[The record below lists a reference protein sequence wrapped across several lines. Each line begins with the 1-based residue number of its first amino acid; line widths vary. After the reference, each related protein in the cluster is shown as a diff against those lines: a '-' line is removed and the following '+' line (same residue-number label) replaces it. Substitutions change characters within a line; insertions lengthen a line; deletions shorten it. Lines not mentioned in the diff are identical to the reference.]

1 MLITLDKDVFDTLK
15 AEYGNEPIS
24 DEYVSATDGNE
35 VIGLPILVSEVEDAV
50 AISEKRRAAS
60 AADED
65 EDEVADAPFIVVSY
79 DGEDEYTETEID
91 AERVNDL
98 NEAVNLMVEKSRTC
112 YYAEICVDDGEQA
125 IYNVMKW
132 PG

>member
-1 MLITLDKDVFDTLK
+1 MLITIEKDVFETLK
-15 AEYGNEPIS
+15 AAYGNKPIS

-35 VIGLPILVSEVEDAV
+35 VIRLPILVSEVKDAV

-60 AADED
+60 EAGLD

-79 DGEDEYTETEID
+79 DGKDEDTEEETD
-91 AERVNDL
+91 SERVNDL
-98 NEAVNLMVEKSRTC
+98 NEAVNLMVENSRTC
-112 YYAEICVDDGEQA
+112 YYAEICVDDGEGA

-132 PG
+132 